1 MKTLLKTNL
10 FLICLTLL
18 LCFGITA
25 MSYGQ
30 AVVSIDPAE
39 VASPAAG
46 GTLSVNIKIT
56 NGTGVAG
63 YNVTVGFDTSAL
75 QYVELKNSTYLPA
88 GAFAAPAQVSGNRVT
103 LAATS
108 LSGAASATSG
118 TLATLTFKV
127 VAVKAST
134 LQLIEVILSDS
145 AANPLAVT
153 KRNGE
158 VVVRASLPTD
168 LNNDGVVN
176 VLDLTLVARDL
187 GKAGGSP
194 AGDVTG
200 DGAVNVLDLVRV
212 AQDLGKTTTP
222 AGGGTTGGGTTVNG
236 GTNGGTTPPQSDPYE
251 NMELIRAGE
260 FRMGSNEHGTEKPI
274 HSVYVDAFYMDKY
287 EVTNAEYAEFLNA
300 KGKHADAGQAW
311 LAVGHQHARIEYVN
325 RTYRS
330 KAGYEKHPVVMVSWY
345 GAMAYAEWVG
355 KRLPT
360 EAEWEKAARGGLSGL
375 KYPWGDGID
384 SSNANYWPHVND
396 TTVVGKYA
404 ANGYGLYDMS
414 GNVSEWCL
422 DEYNAGFYAVSPSQN
437 PLSGANS
444 IQWILDNYT
453 GVKTDR
459 VTRGGS
465 GYHSADPLRV
475 AHRDSGSGTPS
486 HTSHYIGFRCARAV
500 Q

>member
-1 MKTLLKTNL
+1 MKNI
-10 FLICLTLL
+10 FVICL

-39 VASPAAG
+39 VASPAVG

-63 YNVTVGFDTSAL
+63 YDVTVGFDTSAL
-75 QYVELKNSTYLPA
+75 QYVEIKNANYLPT
-88 GAFAAPAQVSGNRVT
+88 GAFAAPPRVSGNRVT

-108 LSGAASATSG
+108 LSGAAAATSG
-118 TLATLTFKV
+118 TLATLTFRV
-127 VAVKAST
+127 VTAKAST
-134 LQLIEVILSDS
+134 IELVEVILSDS
-145 AANPLAVT
+145 AANELPLT

-158 VVVRASLPTD
+158 VVVAAFLATD
-168 LNNDGVVN
+168 LNKDGNVN

-187 GKAGGSP
+187 GKTGSP
-194 AGDVTG
+194 MGDVTG

-222 AGGGTTGGGTTVNG
+222 AGGGSPVGGGTPA
-236 GTNGGTTPPQSDPYE
+236 NGGTTPPQSDPYE
-251 NMELIRAGE
+251 NMELIPAGE
-260 FRMGSNEHGTEKPI
+260 FRMGSNEHDREKPI

-300 KGKHADAGQAW
+300 KGKHTDAGQTW
-311 LAVGHQHARIEYVN
+311 LAVGHEQARIEYVN
-325 RTYRS
+325 RAYRA
-330 KAGYEKHPVVMVSWY
+330 KAGYENHPVVMVSWY
-345 GAMAYAEWVG
+345 GAMAYAEWKG

-375 KYPWGDGID
+375 KYPWGNGID
-384 SSNANYWPHVND
+384 STRANYNDHVKD
-396 TTVVGKYA
+396 TTAVGKYT
-404 ANGYGLYDMS
+404 ANGYGLFDMS
-414 GNVSEWCL
+414 GNVWEWCL

-437 PLSGANS
+437 PVSGANS
-444 IQWILDNYT
+444 IKWILDNYT
-453 GVKTDR
+453 GVNTTR
-459 VTRGGS
+459 VLRGGS
-465 GYHSADPLRV
+465 WYHNAPHARV
-475 AHRDSGSGTPS
+475 AYRNHNPPTRT
-486 HTSHYIGFRCARAV
+486 YNFYGFRCARAV

>member
-1 MKTLLKTNL
+1 MKNI
-10 FLICLTLL
+10 FVICL

-39 VASPAAG
+39 VASPAAE

-63 YNVTVGFDTSAL
+63 YNVTVGFDTTAL
-75 QYVELKNSTYLPA
+75 EYVELKNGTYLPA
-88 GAFAAPAQVSGNRVT
+88 GAFAAPAQISGNRVT

-108 LSGAASATSG
+108 LSGAASAKSG

-153 KRNGE
+153 KQDGE

-187 GKAGGSP
+187 GKTGSP

-222 AGGGTTGGGTTVNG
+222 AGGGTTGGGEPIA
-236 GTNGGTTPPQSDPYE
+236 NGGTTPPQSDPYE
-251 NMELIRAGE
+251 DMVLIPAGE
-260 FRMGSNEHGTEKPI
+260 FRMGSNSHVSEKPI

-300 KGKHADAGQAW
+300 KGKHADAGQTW
-311 LAVGHQHARIEYVN
+311 LQVGSVDARIEYVN
-325 RTYRS
+325 RFYRA
-330 KAGYEKHPVVMVSWY
+330 KAGYENHPAGTVTWY
-345 GAMAYAEWVG
+345 GAMAYAVWKG

-360 EAEWEKAARGGLSGL
+360 EAEWEKAARGGLAGL
-375 KYPWGDGID
+375 TYPWGNGID
-384 SSNANYWPHVND
+384 STRANYNSHVGD
-396 TTVVGKYA
+396 TTAVGKYT
-404 ANGYGLYDMS
+404 ANGYGLFDMS
-414 GNVSEWCL
+414 GNVFEWCL

-444 IQWILDNYT
+444 IQWILDNWT
-453 GVKTDR
+453 GVKTSR
-459 VTRGGS
+459 VLRGGS
-465 GYHSADPLRV
+465 WVTDANDVRCARRDKRTPTYV
-475 AHRDSGSGTPS
+475 AGSF
-486 HTSHYIGFRCARAV
+486 GFRCV
-500 Q
+500 KSVE

>member
-1 MKTLLKTNL
+1 MKTLLKTNP

-39 VASPAAG
+39 VASPAVG
-46 GTLSVNIKIT
+46 GTLSVNIKVS

-63 YNVTVGFDTSAL
+63 YDVTVGFDTSAL
-75 QYVELKNSTYLPA
+75 QYVEIKNANYLPT
-88 GAFAAPAQVSGNRVT
+88 GAFAAPPRVSGNRVT

-108 LSGAASATSG
+108 LSGAAAATSG

-127 VAVKAST
+127 VTAKAST
-134 LQLIEVILSDS
+134 IALVEVILSDS
-145 AANPLAVT
+145 AAKELAVS

-158 VVVRASLPTD
+158 VVVAAFLATD
-168 LNNDGVVN
+168 LNKDGKVN

-187 GKAGGSP
+187 GKTGSP
-194 AGDVTG
+194 MGDVTG

-212 AQDLGKTTTP
+212 AQDLGKMTTP
-222 AGGGTTGGGTTVNG
+222 AGGGGTSAGGGTPA
-236 GTNGGTTPPQSDPYE
+236 NGGTTPPPSYE
-251 NMELIRAGE
+251 NMELIPAGE
-260 FRMGSNEHGTEKPI
+260 FRMGSNSADREKPV

-300 KGKHADAGQAW
+300 KGKHIDAGQTW
-311 LAVGHQHARIEYVN
+311 LAVGHQNARIEYVN
-325 RTYRS
+325 RAYRS

-345 GAMAYAEWVG
+345 GAMAYAEWKG

-375 KYPWGDGID
+375 KYPWGNGID
-384 SSNANYWPHVND
+384 SSKANYWPHVKN
-396 TTVVGKYA
+396 TTAVGKYT
-404 ANGYGLYDMS
+404 ANGYGLFDMS
-414 GNVSEWCL
+414 GNVWEWCL

-437 PLSGANS
+437 PVSGANS

-453 GVKTDR
+453 GVNTNR
-459 VTRGGS
+459 VLRGG
-465 GYHSADPLRV
+465 AWRDNATNARV
-475 AHRDSGSGTPS
+475 ANRGNGTPAG
-486 HTSHYIGFRCARAV
+486 TLHYFGFRCARAV